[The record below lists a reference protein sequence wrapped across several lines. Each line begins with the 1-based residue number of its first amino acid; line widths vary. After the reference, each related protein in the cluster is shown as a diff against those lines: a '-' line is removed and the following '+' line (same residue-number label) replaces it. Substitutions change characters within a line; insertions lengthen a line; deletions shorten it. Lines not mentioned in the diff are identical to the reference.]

1 MTSYNLLPKPTKT
14 TLQPDDDKVST
25 NPASTCE
32 ANADDEEKCHRL
44 RKKSWSREAPAI
56 EG

>member
-14 TLQPDDDKVST
+14 TLQPDDDKVSS